1 MNILITMAL
10 GIAFPT
16 TSFTV
21 PERVK
26 LDVPFVTE
34 IPDGTWTP
42 PWNNA
47 CEEAAVTM
55 VDQYYLGIKSI
66 SRAES
71 KKLMW
76 PLFAAEDKLFGY
88 HADTNATE
96 TAKLAETML
105 DFAITI
111 IDNPTLGD
119 IKNELRSGRP
129 VISMHYGF
137 ALNNPAL
144 RFRREGSSYHM
155 MVLSGFDESRQEFIV
170 EDPGNP
176 NGIDFYYK
184 YDTIMSTLHD
194 FNHKDRKADGPARV
208 LFTSEKMLA
217 KAIGGTRIFL
227 IKDNKK
233 FYITH
238 PSLFKKY
245 GWSWAKVKSV
255 EKSFLDNLE
264 NGGAILE

>member
-1 MNILITMAL
+1 MAL

-16 TSFTV
+16 TPIITP
-21 PERVK
+21 PEMVD

-34 IPDGTWTP
+34 IPDGQWTA

-47 CEEAAVTM
+47 CEEASVTM
-55 VDQYYLGIKSI
+55 VDQYYLGVKEI

-76 PLFAAEDKLFGY
+76 PLFAAEIKLFGY
-88 HADTNATE
+88 NADTNAEE
-96 TAKLAETML
+96 TAELAENML

-111 IDNPTLGD
+111 KDNPTLED
-119 IKNELRSGRP
+119 IKNELRNKRP

-144 RFRREGSSYHM
+144 RFRREGSSFHM
-155 MVLSGFDESRQEFIV
+155 MVISGFDDKTQEFIV

-176 NGIDFYYK
+176 NGVDFRYK
-184 YDTIMSTLHD
+184 YDNIMSTLHD
-194 FNHKDRKADGPARV
+194 FNHKDKKADGPARV

-217 KAIGGTRIFL
+217 KAAGGTRIFL

-233 FYITH
+233 HYIAH
-238 PSLFKKY
+238 PDLFKKY
-245 GWSWAKVKSV
+245 GWSWTKVKSV
-255 EKSFLDNLE
+255 DKSFLDNLE
-264 NGGAILE
+264 NGEAIRN